1 MGGSYFLSN
10 PLFAFP
16 AGYTIE
22 STFLDVY
29 MRRKYFYFSNMVRP
43 VSSISVNHSF
53 NISKSIGG
61 FRLQDTI
68 FIHENMKLFIVFN
81 EEGLVVN
88 WKLTKAT
95 AQKEIEPVLQSVK
108 ILIGAS
114 LKYTFT
120 DTCCGCRE
128 IYEDIF
134 PDALI
139 KLDLFHACQRITKL
153 LTDKKSNLAE
163 RFSQNF
169 GLVLREDNDL
179 SEIRNFE
186 TPSREKI
193 LTNLEHFLQNQGEYV
208 KSMPR
213 KESLYHEL
221 ENLKVHIERGCLSG
235 LPLDGGTEN
244 NERLHRYLNR
254 RFLWGASVISPELAV
269 AILAVIIYAYNAR

>member
-1 MGGSYFLSN
+1 MGEPYFLSN

-16 AGYTIE
+16 TGYTIE
-22 STFLDVY
+22 STFLDMY
-29 MRRKYFYFSNMVRP
+29 MRRKDFYFSNMVRP

-53 NISKSIGG
+53 KISKSIGS
-61 FRLQDTI
+61 FRLQDSI
-68 FIHENMKLFIVFN
+68 FINENMKLFIVLN

-88 WKLTKAT
+88 WKLTKTT

-108 ILIGAS
+108 IMSGAS
-114 LKYTFT
+114 LKYTFA

-139 KLDLFHACQRITKL
+139 KLDLFYACQRITKL
-153 LTDKKSNLAE
+153 LTDKKSNLAQ
-163 RFSQNF
+163 RFLQNF

-186 TPSREKI
+186 TPSRKRI
-193 LTNLEHFLQNQGEYV
+193 LTNLEHFLPNQCEHV

-213 KESLYHEL
+213 KESPYHEL
-221 ENLKVHIERGCLSG
+221 ENLKVHIER
-235 LPLDGGTEN
+235 
-244 NERLHRYLNR
+244 
-254 RFLWGASVISPELAV
+254 
-269 AILAVIIYAYNAR
+269 

>member
-1 MGGSYFLSN
+1 MGESYFLSN

-16 AGYTIE
+16 TGYTIE
-22 STFLDVY
+22 STFLDIY
-29 MRRKYFYFSNMVRP
+29 MRRKDFYFSNMVRP

-53 NISKSIGG
+53 KISKSIGG
-61 FRLQDTI
+61 FRLQDSI
-68 FIHENMKLFIVFN
+68 FINENMKLFIVLN

-88 WKLTKAT
+88 WKLTKTT

-108 ILIGAS
+108 IMSGAS

-153 LTDKKSNLAE
+153 LTDKKSNLAQ

-193 LTNLEHFLQNQGEYV
+193 LTNLEHFLQNQCEYV
-208 KSMPR
+208 ESMPR

-235 LPLDGGTEN
+235 LPPDGGTEN

-254 RFLWGASVISPELAV
+254 SFLRGASVISPELAG
-269 AILAVIIYAYNAR
+269 AILAVIFYAYNAR